1 MPGAAGNLFGR
12 DDELADVAR
21 FIGSVPEGPGGLL
34 FEGEAGIG
42 KTALWLEAVGTAR
55 GMGIVVLSTRPVESE
70 TTFSYSALGDLFE
83 DVFEAASGDIPDP
96 QRRALGIALV
106 RAEADGPPPDQH
118 AVSMAALGVLRVLAA
133 SAPLI
138 LAIDDVQWIDPS
150 SARVLGFAV
159 RRLKDERVGILATAR
174 TGLQIPVELSRSLD
188 RVTVRRVTVGPIPQ
202 KELGA
207 LLRDH
212 LGSALPR
219 PLVAQLHEVSG
230 GNPFYALEIARA
242 LKRQG
247 ARPDPGERLPVPDD
261 LQQLLGARLAALP
274 TSSGK
279 ALLTVASTA
288 RPTED
293 LVLAVAGR
301 KDQALAGLGAAE
313 AASVIR
319 REGGSIRFTHPLLGS
334 TVYAAASAQT
344 KRRLHGRLAELVLD
358 VEERA
363 SHLALST
370 TGLDAD
376 VAEALEDAAQ
386 HARARGAPDAAAGLG
401 ELARQL
407 TPLEDDE
414 GLRRRSMDAAEYHFD
429 AGDAPRAIALLE
441 EAAASSPPGPGRAEL
456 LFRLSSM
463 SWMNLERGV
472 RDPLE
477 RALPEAG
484 DDAELLAGIH
494 LDLAWVDIYQ
504 GDLAAASE
512 HARRSIDQ
520 ADRVI
525 DPATK
530 ADALSTFGMVEFL
543 SGRPADDAMS
553 QALELQDIG
562 MKGGSW
568 TEASVYTTPRS
579 TIGLQQMWAGQLDEA
594 RTTLEHE
601 LAEYERHAMFTVRQ
615 EVLCYL
621 AELECRA
628 GRWHVAE
635 AYAAEAMETV
645 VESGQTATQSHVV
658 LFNQA
663 LAAAYLGQVDVARSW
678 ATEGVRL
685 ALSNDDTFNANWNRA
700 VLGFLSLSL
709 GEHEHAHEHLEP
721 VVRYL
726 DRMGSAEPGIIPC
739 IPDEIEALIS
749 LGRLD
754 EAGSLLDRLTEQGR
768 ASDRPWALAAAAR
781 CRGLLMATRGE
792 IVGARAE
799 LEGALT
805 EHGDAQQPFELGR
818 TLMVQGQVERRA
830 KQKRVARSSLDQALR
845 IFESLGAPLWAERA
859 RSELSRVGGP
869 AAPGEL
875 TPTERQ
881 IAELVVEGLTNR
893 EVADALFVSVKTVE
907 ANLSRVYHKMGLGSR
922 RELQRAMRPADSM
935 PGADRQQRAD
945 SSIGF
950 IPDSP

>member
-1 MPGAAGNLFGR
+1 MAGVVGHLFGR
-12 DDELADVAR
+12 DEELAEVAG
-21 FIGSVPEGPGGLL
+21 FIESVPEGPCGLL
-34 FEGEAGIG
+34 FAGEAGIG
-42 KTALWLEAVGTAR
+42 KTALWLEAVETAR
-55 GMGIVVLSTRPVESE
+55 GEGIGVLSTRPVESE

-83 DVFEAASGDIPDP
+83 DVFEAVAVDMPAP

-118 AVSMAALGVLRVLAA
+118 AVSMAALGVLRSLAV

-138 LAIDDVQWIDPS
+138 LAIDDIQWIDPS

-159 RRLKDERVGILATAR
+159 RRLKDERVGILASAR
-174 TGLQIPVELSRSLD
+174 TGLQIPVELSQALG
-188 RVTVRRVTVGPIPQ
+188 RVTMRSVTVGPMAP

-212 LGSALPR
+212 LGAALPR
-219 PLVAQLHEVSG
+219 PLVARLHEISG

-242 LKRQG
+242 LERQG
-247 ARPDPGERLPVPDD
+247 ARPDPSERLPVPED
-261 LQQLLGARLAALP
+261 LQQLLGTRLAALP
-274 TSSGK
+274 STSVQP
-279 ALLTVASTA
+279 LLTVAATA

-301 KDQALAGLGAAE
+301 RDRALAGLGKAE
-313 AASVIR
+313 EASVIR
-319 REGGSIRFTHPLLGS
+319 REGGLIRFTHPLLGS

-344 KRRLHGRLAELVLD
+344 RRRLHSRLAELVLD
-358 VEERA
+358 QEERA
-363 SHLALST
+363 RHLALAT
-370 TGLDAD
+370 TGPDTD
-376 VAEALEDAAQ
+376 VARALEEAAR
-386 HARARGAPDAAAGLG
+386 HARGRGAPDAAAELG

-407 TPLEDDE
+407 TPLEDE
-414 GLRRRSMDAAEYHFD
+414 EEIRRRCMDASEYHFD
-429 AGDAPRAIALLE
+429 AGDASRAIALLE
-441 EAAASSPPGPGRAEL
+441 EAAASSPPGPGRAEI

-472 RDPLE
+472 REPLE

-484 DDAELLAGIH
+484 GDPELLSGIYQG
-494 LDLAWVDIYQ
+494 LAWVDFYR

-512 HARRSIDQ
+512 HARRSLDQ
-520 ADRVI
+520 VDGII

-530 ADALSTFGMVEFL
+530 ADAFATFGMVEFL
-543 SGRPADDAMS
+543 MGRRSTDTMS

-562 MKGGSW
+562 MKEGSW

-579 TIGLQQMWAGQLDEA
+579 IIGLQQMWAGQLDAA
-594 RTTLEHE
+594 RTTFEHE

-628 GRWHVAE
+628 GRWQVAE
-635 AYAAEAMETV
+635 TYAAEAMETV

-663 LAAAYLGQVDVARSW
+663 LAAAYLGKVDVARGW

-685 ALSNDDTFNANWNRA
+685 ALSNDDPFNANWNRA

-709 GEHEHAHEHLEP
+709 GEHEQSHAHLEP

-754 EAGSLLDRLTEQGR
+754 EAGSLLDRLTEQGHTMH
-768 ASDRPWALAAAAR
+768 RPWALAAAAR
-781 CRGLLMATRGE
+781 CRGLLMAARGD
-792 IVGARAE
+792 IAGARAE
-799 LEGALT
+799 LEAALV
-805 EHGDAQQPFELGR
+805 EHGDTQQPFELGR
-818 TLMVQGQVERRA
+818 ILMVKGQVERRA
-830 KQKRVARSSLDQALR
+830 KQKRVSRSSLDEALR
-845 IFESLGAPLWAERA
+845 IFESLGARLWAERA

-869 AAPGEL
+869 TASGEL

-881 IAELVVEGLTNR
+881 VAELVVEGLTNR

-907 ANLSRVYHKMGLGSR
+907 ANLSRIYHKMAVGSR
-922 RELQRAMRPADSM
+922 RELQRAMRPAGTV
-935 PGADRQQRAD
+935 PGPA
-945 SSIGF
+945 
-950 IPDSP
+950 

>member
-1 MPGAAGNLFGR
+1 MPGMAGNLFGR
-12 DDELADVAR
+12 DDELAEVAR
-21 FIGSVPEGPGGLL
+21 FIESVPEGPCALL
-34 FEGEAGIG
+34 FGGEAGIG
-42 KTALWLEAVGTAR
+42 KTALWLEAVEAAR
-55 GMGIVVLSTRPVESE
+55 GLGIVVLSTRPVESE
-70 TTFSYSALGDLFE
+70 TTFSYSALGDLLE
-83 DVFEAASGDIPDP
+83 DVFAAVAGDIPAP

-174 TGLQIPVELSRSLD
+174 TGLHILVELSQALD
-188 RVTVRRVTVGPIPQ
+188 RVTVRRVTVRPIPR

-212 LGSALPR
+212 LGTPLPR

-242 LKRQG
+242 LERQG
-247 ARPDPGERLPVPDD
+247 ARPDPGERLPVPED

-279 ALLTVASTA
+279 ALLTIAATA

-301 KDQALAGLGAAE
+301 KDQAPAGLVAAE

-334 TVYAAASAQT
+334 TVYAAATPQT

-358 VEERA
+358 IEERA

-370 TGLDAD
+370 TGPDVD
-376 VAEALEDAAQ
+376 VAEALEGAAQ

-407 TPLEDDE
+407 TPLEDEE

-441 EAAASSPPGPGRAEL
+441 EAAASSPPGPERAEL

-477 RALPEAG
+477 RALLEAG
-484 DDAELLAGIH
+484 DDPELLAGIH

-520 ADRVI
+520 ADKVI

-562 MKGGSW
+562 MEGGSW

-579 TIGLQQMWAGQLDEA
+579 VIGLQQMWAGQLDEA
-594 RTTLEHE
+594 RRTLEHE

-628 GRWHVAE
+628 GRWLVAE

-645 VESGQTATQSHVV
+645 VESGQTATQRHVV

-663 LAAAYLGQVDVARSW
+663 LAAAHLGQIDVARSW
-678 ATEGVRL
+678 ATEGVHL
-685 ALSNDDTFNANWNRA
+685 ALSNDDPFNANWNRA

-709 GEHEHAHEHLEP
+709 GEHEHALEHLEP

-739 IPDEIEALIS
+739 IPDAIEALIS

-754 EAGSLLDRLTEQGR
+754 EAGSLLDQLTDQGR
-768 ASDRPWALAAAAR
+768 AMRRSWALAASAR
-781 CRGLLMATRGE
+781 CRGLLMAANGD

-799 LEGALT
+799 LEDALT
-805 EHGDAQQPFELGR
+805 KHSDAQQPFELGR
-818 TLMVQGQVERRA
+818 TLMVKGQVERRA
-830 KQKRVARSSLDQALR
+830 RQKRVARSSLDEALR

-881 IAELVVEGLTNR
+881 VAELVVEGLTNQ
-893 EVADALFVSVKTVE
+893 EVAGALFVSVKTVE
-907 ANLSRVYHKMGLGSR
+907 ANLSRVYHKVGVGSR
-922 RELQRAMRPADSM
+922 RELRRAMRPAETG
-935 PGADRQQRAD
+935 PRPA
-945 SSIGF
+945 SSQ
-950 IPDSP
+950 

>member
-1 MPGAAGNLFGR
+1 VVGHLFGR
-12 DDELADVAR
+12 DEELAEVAG
-21 FIGSVPEGPGGLL
+21 FIESVPQGPCGLL

-42 KTALWLEAVGTAR
+42 KTALWLEAVETAR
-55 GMGIVVLSTRPVESE
+55 GQGVVVLSTRPVESE

-83 DVFEAASGDIPDP
+83 DVFEAVAVDMPAP

-118 AVSMAALGVLRVLAA
+118 AVSMAALGVLRSLAA

-138 LAIDDVQWIDPS
+138 LAIDDIHWIDPS

-159 RRLKDERVGILATAR
+159 RRLKDERVGILASAR
-174 TGLQIPVELSRSLD
+174 TGLQIPVELSQALG
-188 RVTVRRVTVGPIPQ
+188 RVTTRIVTVGPMAPR
-202 KELGA
+202 ELGG

-212 LGSALPR
+212 LGVAMPR
-219 PLVAQLHEVSG
+219 PLVARLHEISG

-242 LKRQG
+242 LDRQD
-247 ARPDPGERLPVPDD
+247 AHPDPSERLPVPED
-261 LQQLLGARLAALP
+261 LQQLLGTRLAALP
-274 TSSGK
+274 ATSIQP
-279 ALLTVASTA
+279 LLTVAATV

-301 KDQALAGLGAAE
+301 KDRALAGLGKAE

-319 REGGSIRFTHPLLGS
+319 REGGLIRFTHPLLGS
-334 TVYAAASAQT
+334 TVYAAASVQT
-344 KRRLHGRLAELVLD
+344 RRRLHSRLAELVLD
-358 VEERA
+358 GEERA
-363 SHLALST
+363 RHLALAT
-370 TGLDAD
+370 TGPDAH
-376 VAEALEDAAQ
+376 VAQALEEAAR
-386 HARARGAPDAAAGLG
+386 HARGRGAPDAAAELG

-407 TPLEDDE
+407 TPLEDEE
-414 GLRRRSMDAAEYHFD
+414 GIRRRSMDAAEYHFD
-429 AGDAPRAIALLE
+429 AGDASRAIALLE
-441 EAAASSPPGPGRAEL
+441 EAVDSSPPGPGRAEI

-463 SWMNLERGV
+463 SWMNLEHGV
-472 RDPLE
+472 REPLE

-484 DDAELLAGIH
+484 DDPELVAGIH
-494 LDLAWVDIYQ
+494 LDLAWVDFYQ

-512 HARRSIDQ
+512 HARRSVDEVDGI
-520 ADRVI
+520 I
-525 DPATK
+525 DPATQ

-543 SGRPADDAMS
+543 MGRPANDTMS

-562 MKGGSW
+562 MKEGSW

-579 TIGLQQMWAGQLDEA
+579 VIGLQQMWAGQLDVA
-594 RTTLEHE
+594 RTTFEHE

-628 GRWHVAE
+628 GRWYVAE

-663 LAAAYLGQVDVARSW
+663 LAAAYLGKVDVARGW
-678 ATEGVRL
+678 ATEGARL
-685 ALSNDDTFNANWNRA
+685 ASLNDDPYNANWNRA

-709 GEHEHAHEHLEP
+709 GEHEQAHVQLEQ

-739 IPDEIEALIS
+739 VPDEIEALIS

-754 EAGSLLDRLTEQGR
+754 EAGSLLDRLTKQAR
-768 ASDRPWALAAAAR
+768 TVHRPWALAAAAR
-781 CRGLLMATRGE
+781 CSGLLMAARGD
-792 IVGARAE
+792 VAGARAA
-799 LEGALT
+799 LEEALV
-805 EHGDAQQPFELGR
+805 EHGDVQQPFELGR
-818 TLMVQGQVERRA
+818 TLMVKGQVERRA

-859 RSELSRVGGP
+859 RSDLSRVGGP
-869 AAPGEL
+869 TASGGL
-875 TPTERQ
+875 TPTERRV
-881 IAELVVEGLTNR
+881 AELVVQGLTNR

-907 ANLSRVYHKMGLGSR
+907 ANLSRIYHKMGVDSR
-922 RELQRAMRPADSM
+922 RELQRAMRPTDTV
-935 PGADRQQRAD
+935 PGPA
-945 SSIGF
+945 
-950 IPDSP
+950 

>member
-1 MPGAAGNLFGR
+1 MAGNLFGR
-12 DDELADVAR
+12 DDELAEVAR
-21 FIGSVPEGPGGLL
+21 FIESVPAGPCALL
-34 FEGEAGIG
+34 FGGEAGIG
-42 KTALWLEAVGTAR
+42 KTALWLEAVGAAR
-55 GMGIVVLSTRPVESE
+55 GSGIVVLSTRPVESE
-70 TTFSYSALGDLFE
+70 TTFSYSALGDLLE
-83 DVFEAASGDIPDP
+83 HVFEAVAGDIPAP

-174 TGLQIPVELSRSLD
+174 TGLHIAVELSQALD
-188 RVTVRRVTVGPIPQ
+188 RVMVRRVTVGPIAK

-230 GNPFYALEIARA
+230 GNPFYALEIARG
-242 LKRQG
+242 LERQG
-247 ARPDPGERLPVPDD
+247 ARPDPRERLPVPED

-274 TSSGK
+274 TSSVQP
-279 ALLTVASTA
+279 LLTVAATA

-301 KDQALAGLGAAE
+301 KDQASAGLGAAE

-334 TVYAAASAQT
+334 TVYAAATPQT

-358 VEERA
+358 IEERA
-363 SHLALST
+363 RHLALST
-370 TGLDAD
+370 TGPDAD
-376 VAEALEDAAQ
+376 VAEALEDAAR

-407 TPLEDDE
+407 TPLEDEE

-429 AGDAPRAIALLE
+429 AGDAPRAITLLE

-477 RALPEAG
+477 RALLEAG
-484 DDAELLAGIH
+484 DDPELLAGIH

-504 GDLAAASE
+504 GDLAAASD

-553 QALELQDIG
+553 QALDLQDIG

-579 TIGLQQMWAGQLDEA
+579 VIGLQQMWAGQLDEA

-645 VESGQTATQSHVV
+645 VESGQTATQRHVV

-678 ATEGVRL
+678 ATEGVHL

-709 GEHEHAHEHLEP
+709 TEHEQALEHLEP

-726 DRMGSAEPGIIPC
+726 DLMGSAEPGIIPC
-739 IPDEIEALIS
+739 IPDAIEALIS

-754 EAGSLLDRLTEQGR
+754 EAGLLLDRLTEQGR
-768 ASDRPWALAAAAR
+768 ALGRSWALAASAR
-781 CRGLLMATRGE
+781 CRGLLMAASGD

-799 LEGALT
+799 LERALV

-818 TLMVQGQVERRA
+818 TLMVKGQVERRA

-845 IFESLGAPLWAERA
+845 IFGSLGAPLWAERA

-907 ANLSRVYHKMGLGSR
+907 ANLSRIYHKMGVGSR
-922 RELQRAMRPADSM
+922 RELQRVMRPADPA
-935 PGADRQQRAD
+935 PG
-945 SSIGF
+945 
-950 IPDSP
+950 PD

>member
-1 MPGAAGNLFGR
+1 MVGHLFGR
-12 DDELADVAR
+12 DEELAAVAG
-21 FIGSVPEGPGGLL
+21 FIESALEGPCGLL

-42 KTALWLEAVGTAR
+42 KTALWLEAVETAR
-55 GMGIVVLSTRPVESE
+55 GEGIVVLSTRPVESE

-83 DVFEAASGDIPDP
+83 DVFEAVAVDMPAP
-96 QRRALGIALV
+96 QRRALGIALM

-118 AVSMAALGVLRVLAA
+118 AVSMAALGVLRSLAV
-133 SAPLI
+133 SSPLV
-138 LAIDDVQWIDPS
+138 LAIDDIHWIDPS

-159 RRLKDERVGILATAR
+159 RRLKDERVGILASAR
-174 TGLQIPVELSRSLD
+174 TGLQIPVELSQALG
-188 RVTVRRVTVGPIPQ
+188 RVTMRSVTVGPMAP
-202 KELGA
+202 KDLGA

-212 LGSALPR
+212 LGADLPR
-219 PLVAQLHEVSG
+219 PLVARLHEVSG

-242 LKRQG
+242 LERQG
-247 ARPDPGERLPVPDD
+247 ARPDPSERLPVPED
-261 LQQLLGARLAALP
+261 LQQLLGSRLAALP
-274 TSSGK
+274 STTVQP
-279 ALLTVASTA
+279 LLIVAATV

-293 LVLAVAGR
+293 LVLEVVGR
-301 KDQALAGLGAAE
+301 KDRVLAGLGKAE
-313 AASVIR
+313 AANVIR
-319 REGGSIRFTHPLLGS
+319 REDGVIRFTHPLLGS
-334 TVYAAASAQT
+334 TIYAAASAQT
-344 KRRLHGRLAELVLD
+344 RRRLHGRLAELVLD
-358 VEERA
+358 QEERA
-363 SHLALST
+363 RHLALAT
-370 TGLDAD
+370 TGPDTD
-376 VAEALEDAAQ
+376 VARALEEAAR
-386 HARARGAPDAAAGLG
+386 HARGRGAPDAAAELG

-407 TPLEDDE
+407 TPLEDEE
-414 GLRRRSMDAAEYHFD
+414 GIRRRCMDASEYHFD
-429 AGDAPRAIALLE
+429 AGDASRAIALLE
-441 EAAASSPPGPGRAEL
+441 EAAASSPPGPGRAEI

-472 RDPLE
+472 REPLE

-484 DDAELLAGIH
+484 GDPELLSGIYQG
-494 LDLAWVDIYQ
+494 LAWVDFYR
-504 GDLAAASE
+504 GDLAAASA
-512 HARRSIDQ
+512 HARRSLDQ
-520 ADRVI
+520 VDGII

-530 ADALSTFGMVEFL
+530 ADAFATFGMVEFL
-543 SGRPADDAMS
+543 MGRQANDTMS

-562 MKGGSW
+562 MKEGSW

-579 TIGLQQMWAGQLDEA
+579 IIGLQQMWAGQLDAA
-594 RTTLEHE
+594 RTTFEHE

-628 GRWHVAE
+628 GRWEIAE

-685 ALSNDDTFNANWNRA
+685 ALANDDPFNANWNRA

-709 GEHEHAHEHLEP
+709 AEHEEAHVHLEP
-721 VVRYL
+721 VVQYL

-754 EAGSLLDRLTEQGR
+754 EAGSLLDRLTEQGHTMH
-768 ASDRPWALAAAAR
+768 RPWALAAVAR
-781 CRGLLMATRGE
+781 CRGLLMAARGD
-792 IVGARAE
+792 IAGARAE
-799 LEGALT
+799 LEEALL
-805 EHGDAQQPFELGR
+805 EHGDAQHPFELGR
-818 TLMVQGQVERRA
+818 TLMVKGQVERRA

-869 AAPGEL
+869 TASGEL

-881 IAELVVEGLTNR
+881 VAELVVKGLTNR

-907 ANLSRVYHKMGLGSR
+907 ANLSRIYHKMGVGSR
-922 RELQRAMRPADSM
+922 RELQRAMRPADTV
-935 PGADRQQRAD
+935 PGLA
-945 SSIGF
+945 
-950 IPDSP
+950 